1 MNTIFSQI
9 DNLNFASDAR
19 REGVA
24 VDFTANP
31 SNKAAEQNLITGG
44 GATLADFVVALAQDM
59 VYPFAHASRNQTQG
73 RRFQLMKIL
82 HSLTLNG

>member
-9 DNLNFASDAR
+9 DNLNFASAAR

-31 SNKAAEQNLITGG
+31 SNKADGQNLITEG
-44 GATLADFVVALAQDM
+44 GATLADFVVALAQDT
-59 VYPFAHASRNQTQG
+59 VYPFAHAPRNQAQG
-73 RRFQLMKIL
+73 RRLQLNKI
-82 HSLTLNG
+82 

>member
-9 DNLNFASDAR
+9 DNLNFASAAR

-31 SNKAAEQNLITGG
+31 SNKADGQNLITEG
-44 GATLADFVVALAQDM
+44 GATLADFVVAL
-59 VYPFAHASRNQTQG
+59 VRNGVHTFTHAPRNQTQG
-73 RRFQLMKIL
+73 RRLQLIKIL
-82 HSLTLNG
+82 Y